1 MDTRLEQTGRATQEA
16 SDTAKRQMDALCT
29 EKGRVVSKCNTA
41 KKRIKGKTGILV
53 SQLNDRQ
60 AHLNYN
66 LDHAKRSQSYLNHKQ
81 PQETLKSK
89 MATLEELQKNGKVI
103 VANLAGQKLMSLGE
117 VERAKGQ
124 LEKVKSDISIIQQN
138 ATTQHSSLLVSQFY
152 ADSRTVQHYLG
163 NFGKVEVSKF
173 LQVPHR
179 RWSSYQSDEWK
190 VPEQQRSSL
199 GYSIPKGKGYASA
212 HSSPKKQPLEDST
225 SRISVMNRALPPT
238 PKETL
243 PHQSASQKQTRP
255 HSPRRLTN
263 TFKNRALPS
272 VPQPHLT
279 ANQMQLFPRP
289 PTNMIKNRSMP
300 EFKSAG
306 RTTKQKPSSPLGST
320 NSLLNK
326 VFVLPPLPHSLSTPN
341 TAAAAA
347 AEEDYDNV
355 FNEDSASPIVF
366 SISGDPPQDN
376 TNNSAMFYVSP
387 PQPPDTEDEYDVCS
401 TSFPPYRFLRP
412 VTHTVSIAVTD
423 HSEDRCEPLYC
434 SPDDS
439 YMYENP

>member
-1 MDTRLEQTGRATQEA
+1 MDTRLEQAGRATQEA
-16 SDTAKRQMDALCT
+16 ADNVRRQMDALHT

-41 KKRIKGKTGILV
+41 KKHIKGKIGILV

-163 NFGKVEVSKF
+163 NFGKVEVSTF

-199 GYSIPKGKGYASA
+199 GYSIPKGKGSASA
-212 HSSPKKQPLEDST
+212 RSSPKKQPLEDAT

-238 PKETL
+238 PKEAF
-243 PHQSASQKQTRP
+243 PRRSVSQKQTRSS
-255 HSPRRLTN
+255 HSPRRQTN
-263 TFKNRALPS
+263 TFKNRALPP
-272 VPQPHLT
+272 VPQLHLT

-306 RTTKQKPSSPLGST
+306 QTTEQKPSSPLGST
-320 NSLLNK
+320 NSLSNK

-341 TAAAAA
+341 TAADAQD
-347 AEEDYDNV
+347 DYV
-355 FNEDSASPIVF
+355 FNEDSTSPVVF

-376 TNNSAMFYVSP
+376 ANNSTMFYISR
-387 PQPPDTEDEYDVCS
+387 PQLPDDYDECDVCS
-401 TSFPPYRFLRP
+401 SFPPYRSHHP
-412 VTHTVSIAVTD
+412 ATHTVSIAVTD
-423 HSEDRCEPLYC
+423 HSENRCEPLYC
-434 SPDDS
+434 TPDDS